1 MRCCRKRLIAWSDV
15 MSTFAVFGM
24 TLDVAKAEAR
34 KKTSG
39 TRKNVKAPGGVEPIP
54 EAEWLALVE
63 KRTEKIMAGSTVRQ
77 LSPMFDAPQYA
88 EQFIALARKTIPCRD
103 MRIRTKA
110 VLTDAKGKPIINPKT
125 KAPKVGFAE
134 WPPKQESQAA

>member
-1 MRCCRKRLIAWSDV
+1 

-24 TLDVAKAEAR
+24 TLDLAKTEAR

-39 TRKNVKAPGGVEPIP
+39 TRKNLKAPGGVEPIP

-63 KRTEKIMAGSTVRQ
+63 KRAQKIMGGGTVRQ
-77 LSPMFDAPQYA
+77 LSPVFDAPQYA
-88 EQFIALARKTIPCRD
+88 EQSIELARKTLKCRD
-103 MRIRTKA
+103 MHIRAKA
-110 VLTDAKGKPIINPKT
+110 VLIDAKGKPITNPKT
-125 KAPKVGFAE
+125 KAPRVGFSE